1 MGTAT
6 RPDCTDLHVVTA
18 PPEKVLDL
26 QSRDPRSCTSSVS
39 GNKRCPITPPPTL
52 LFGCRDLPAQ
62 QGITMIVSAIL
73 IVSGAVSNPR
83 TRNILSLA

>member
-39 GNKRCPITPPPTL
+39 GNTRCPITPPPTL
-52 LFGCRDLPAQ
+52 LQVVWVFHFTEVPA
-62 QGITMIVSAIL
+62 T
-73 IVSGAVSNPR
+73 N
-83 TRNILSLA
+83 

>member
-52 LFGCRDLPAQ
+52 LPVGVVMCDRPGSHF
-62 QGITMIVSAIL
+62 
-73 IVSGAVSNPR
+73 R
-83 TRNILSLA
+83 TSPLLYTDEKG

>member
-26 QSRDPRSCTSSVS
+26 QSRDPRSCPSSVS

-52 LFGCRDLPAQ
+52 VINAVHKYFEFYTL
-62 QGITMIVSAIL
+62 ITM
-73 IVSGAVSNPR
+73 
-83 TRNILSLA
+83 TSLQPTQAQGL

>member
-6 RPDCTDLHVVTA
+6 RPDCSDLHVVTA

-26 QSRDPRSCTSSVS
+26 QSRDPRSCTSSMS

-52 LFGCRDLPAQ
+52 DAKHH
-62 QGITMIVSAIL
+62 
-73 IVSGAVSNPR
+73 GAS
-83 TRNILSLA
+83 LSERWNVTWVGNNSVCTH

>member
-52 LFGCRDLPAQ
+52 PRRQRYFFIVLRRRSIGLVQLHSTVPDLP
-62 QGITMIVSAIL
+62 
-73 IVSGAVSNPR
+73 PR
-83 TRNILSLA
+83 PDQML